1 MTTQDALSCTS
12 TDSEDNDSDVCPTGS
27 PGAKP
32 QPSFAGRGHSIAK
45 RRRGPACEPSVQP
58 GESLLFSQVRPFWDL
73 GRGGGGAGRGSLR
86 SYPRPGQLPC
96 WISTPST
103 MGQELLVSAML
114 GNPLLHSFG
123 DMFSPC
129 WRTSLLCHE
138 ECLHKV
144 SLPFISVTPPPTA
157 LRTEGLG
164 PCCSLCLGFS
174 PACARCTP
182 SPLRLSSNV
191 PFTLL

>member
-1 MTTQDALSCTS
+1 MIQMYAL
-12 TDSEDNDSDVCPTGS
+12 TGS

-45 RRRGPACEPSVQP
+45 RSRGPACEPSVQP
-58 GESLLFSQVRPFWDL
+58 GETFL
-73 GRGGGGAGRGSLR
+73 GVGAEAGAGRGSLR

-144 SLPFISVTPPPTA
+144 SLPFTSVTPPPTA
-157 LRTEGLG
+157 LLTESLC
-164 PCCSLCLGFS
+164 PCCSLCLEFFS
-174 PACARCTP
+174 PTSARCTP

>member
-1 MTTQDALSCTS
+1 MIQMYAL
-12 TDSEDNDSDVCPTGS
+12 TGS

-45 RRRGPACEPSVQP
+45 RSRGPACEPSVQP
-58 GESLLFSQVRPFWDL
+58 GETFL
-73 GRGGGGAGRGSLR
+73 GVGAEAGAGRGSLR

-138 ECLHKV
+138 ECLHSFPTLYLRDPTSHCSPYGG
-144 SLPFISVTPPPTA
+144 SLPLLLPLPGILLPHIRSVHSLTSEVELKCPLYSA
-157 LRTEGLG
+157 LD
-164 PCCSLCLGFS
+164 CLL
-174 PACARCTP
+174 P
-182 SPLRLSSNV
+182 
-191 PFTLL
+191 